1 MRPSHTRSTASI
13 IACLLILPLLSTS
26 CAAKKAYKRA
36 LAFEESG
43 QYFESANRD
52 LESLDRRPDF
62 DEAKTHLRGI
72 AELAY
77 TELIDRAAGFERE
90 NEWNRAID
98 TYDRTE
104 NFARRC
110 GRHGVT
116 VQASDVGHLR
126 ADAVRRGTEY
136 HYGNAESRY
145 SRHEYELAIPEYL
158 KVVEIADYH
167 ADTKA
172 RLWRC
177 HVEVGNQLV
186 TAGAYQQAISDWYNR
201 AMPYTEFAT
210 DQSATRN
217 FIAEAYYQWAERL
230 ASDGDPRASYQRFE
244 QVLETVPGYRDAEA
258 RAAEMYEEA
267 VARVAVLPFR
277 NTTSLGSQYS
287 NLLTERLISQCVN
300 AELEF
305 AIFATRDVIDQLLS
319 EHELSALGVVDPE
332 TATRIGE
339 LEGIDY
345 FISGSVTQ
353 ISTQTGRPNFQEREH
368 KIRYMGR
375 DTTGTEV
382 EMTRSVFYREY
393 TMRRTVE
400 VAATYQ
406 IVDVDTGRIIR
417 SEDFSDQVTD
427 EARWIRFQG
436 PINDLPREKRSL
448 LDAPTEP
455 RTADMITNDAIR
467 SISRQMGDKIIAWF
481 R

>member
-1 MRPSHTRSTASI
+1 MRLSNTRSAASL
-13 IACLLILPLLSTS
+13 IACLLILPLATTS
-26 CAAKKAYKRA
+26 CAAKKAFKRA
-36 LAFEESG
+36 LEYEESG

-62 DEAKTHLRGI
+62 EEAKTHLRGV
-72 AELAY
+72 AEQAY
-77 TELIDRAAGFERE
+77 TELIDRAASFEIE
-90 NEWNRAID
+90 NDWLRAID

-116 VQASDVGHLR
+116 VQATDVGHLR

-136 HYGNAESRY
+136 HYGNAEAHY
-145 SRHEYELAIPEYL
+145 SRREYELAIPEYL
-158 KVVEIADYH
+158 KVVQIAAYH

-186 TAGAYQQAISDWYNR
+186 TGGAFQQAITGWYVK
-201 AMPYTEFAT
+201 ALPYAEFAT
-210 DQSATRN
+210 DQAATRN
-217 FIAEAYYQWAERL
+217 FIADAYYRWAEKL
-230 ASDGDPRASYQRFE
+230 AEDGDARGSYHRFG
-244 QVLETVPGYRDAEA
+244 QALEAVPGYRDAEA

-277 NTTSLGSQYS
+277 NTTSRGNQYS
-287 NLLTERLISQCVN
+287 NLLTEQLIAQCVN

-305 AIFATRDVIDQLLS
+305 AIFATRDVIDQLLN
-319 EHELSALGVVDPE
+319 EHQLSVMGVIDPE
-332 TATRIGE
+332 TATRIGV

-345 FISGSVTQ
+345 FITGSVTQ

-368 KIRYMGR
+368 KIKYMGR
-375 DTTGTEV
+375 DSTGAEV

-400 VAATYQ
+400 VAASYQ
-406 IVDVDTGRIIR
+406 IVDVDTGRIVK
-417 SEDFSDQVTD
+417 SEEFTDRVVD
-427 EARWIRFQG
+427 EARWVRFQG
-436 PINDLPREKRSL
+436 PINDLPREKRAL

-455 RTADMITNDAIR
+455 RTADMITNDALR
-467 SISRQMGDKIIAWF
+467 GISRQMSGKIVTWF